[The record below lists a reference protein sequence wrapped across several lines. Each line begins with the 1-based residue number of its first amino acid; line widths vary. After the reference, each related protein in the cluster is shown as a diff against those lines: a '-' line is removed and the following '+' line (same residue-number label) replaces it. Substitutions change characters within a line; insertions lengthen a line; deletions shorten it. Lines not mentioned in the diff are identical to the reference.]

1 MSLLLLQSCSNSK
14 REASESRPAL
24 ELYSGYFYKIIK
36 KAIRDGE
43 CRPDMDLKILSAK
56 YGLLEPDEQ
65 IEYYD
70 YRMDKQRAEELRPIV
85 VDELQQLI
93 LEREYERVVVNMG
106 KEYRMAIRGFDD
118 GLDIIP
124 EYIGGEGIGYKG
136 HVLKRFVRGDD
147 TVLEVSG

>member
-1 MSLLLLQSCSNSK
+1 
-14 REASESRPAL
+14 
-24 ELYSGYFYKIIK
+24 
-36 KAIRDGE
+36 
-43 CRPDMDLKILSAK
+43 MDLKILSAK